1 MSDLVLRM
9 LLTGGGTAGHIN
21 PALAIASA
29 VRERVPGVEIL
40 YVGGARGL
48 ENELVPR
55 AGLELT
61 TLEVSGL
68 WRKSPGELAA
78 GLLRAGRALARAR
91 HLVRQFRPTVA
102 VGTGGYVSGP
112 VLLAAA
118 LAGVPVVLQEQNA
131 VPGATNR
138 WLARWAHTVC
148 VAFDAARPYFPART
162 RVKVT
167 GNPVR
172 PEVLLATRAG
182 AASELGL
189 DPGRPTLLS
198 TGGSQGARSI
208 ATATTRLLAARA
220 LPPGAQV
227 VFATGQR
234 YYEEVCRELAAAG
247 IDTENAGNIIVRP
260 YLYRMDLGLAVAD
273 LALCRA
279 GAMTVSELAVRGLA
293 AVLVPSP
300 HVAHNEQEYNARV
313 LGQAGAGVV
322 ITEREDVGDRVRQ
335 VVPDLLADAGLLAE
349 MGRRARALGRPHA
362 AAAIA
367 EAVLEAVRQR

>member
-1 MSDLVLRM
+1 
-9 LLTGGGTAGHIN
+9 
-21 PALAIASA
+21 
-29 VRERVPGVEIL
+29 
-40 YVGGARGL
+40 
-48 ENELVPR
+48 
-55 AGLELT
+55 
-61 TLEVSGL
+61 
-68 WRKSPGELAA
+68 
-78 GLLRAGRALARAR
+78 
-91 HLVRQFRPTVA
+91 
-102 VGTGGYVSGP
+102 
-112 VLLAAA
+112 
-118 LAGVPVVLQEQNA
+118 
-131 VPGATNR
+131 
-138 WLARWAHTVC
+138 
-148 VAFDAARPYFPART
+148 
-162 RVKVT
+162 
-167 GNPVR
+167 
-172 PEVLLATRAG
+172 
-182 AASELGL
+182 
-189 DPGRPTLLS
+189 
-198 TGGSQGARSI
+198 
-208 ATATTRLLAARA
+208 
-220 LPPGAQV
+220 V